1 VKSRHPV
8 EPARGGQEPGSRDF
22 VSLKKYWIPAFAGM
36 TKNTRF
42 GLFMSPS
49 NAIAPIGA
57 GEVCKSDYTIS
68 VDAAGGQ
75 WPRSNFFVEK
85 RENTC

>member
-1 VKSRHPV
+1 
-8 EPARGGQEPGSRDF
+8 
-22 VSLKKYWIPAFAGM
+22 M

-57 GEVCKSDYTIS
+57 GEACKSDYTIS
-68 VDAAGGQ
+68 VDAAEGQ

-85 RENTC
+85 